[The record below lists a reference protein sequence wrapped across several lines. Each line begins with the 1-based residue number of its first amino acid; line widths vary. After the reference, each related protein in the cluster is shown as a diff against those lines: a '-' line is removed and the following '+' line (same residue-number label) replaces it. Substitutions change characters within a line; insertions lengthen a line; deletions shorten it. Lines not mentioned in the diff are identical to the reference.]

1 MHACTR
7 TCTTF
12 PTLSTITTA
21 RLFAIILVA
30 LCSGLKADKPAYSQS
45 LISLDENQ
53 DPGWHSARS
62 VQFADAQLTG
72 LININS
78 ATVEELALALHGI
91 GPRKA
96 QRIVDWRNDNG
107 AFQFLDQL
115 LEVSGIGPK
124 TLERIAPFIN
134 FGDSK
139 EAVSAKPS
147 AKSGSEHRWVL
158 LDIVNRANKDAE
170 QVLRELKGN

>member
-78 ATVEELALALHGI
+78 ATVEELALAL
-91 GPRKA
+91 
-96 QRIVDWRNDNG
+96 
-107 AFQFLDQL
+107 
-115 LEVSGIGPK
+115 
-124 TLERIAPFIN
+124 
-134 FGDSK
+134 
-139 EAVSAKPS
+139 
-147 AKSGSEHRWVL
+147 
-158 LDIVNRANKDAE
+158 
-170 QVLRELKGN
+170 